1 MDNNKKPSEPSEAER
16 WAKMET
22 EIQKLKRSRSILCAS
37 SFVQSLL
44 LWRIIGQ
51 INQIREL
58 LTLLVRFDA
67 LVSQHLQSLSNSLV
81 NLFRDFEMLLDTLT
95 KFF

>member
-16 WAKMET
+16 WAKMEN
-22 EIQKLKRSRSILCAS
+22 EIQKLKRSRSILCVS

-51 INQIREL
+51 ISQIREL
-58 LTLLVRFDA
+58 
-67 LVSQHLQSLSNSLV
+67 
-81 NLFRDFEMLLDTLT
+81 
-95 KFF
+95 